1 MIKAESLSA
10 EWISER
16 RKKFTKDPAI
26 MEAMIYA
33 LYLLEHLKLSG
44 LKFIFKGS
52 TSLVLLMEQP
62 KRFSVDIDIILSP
75 GITKEIL
82 EAYLSKIVTSST
94 FTGMELDK
102 RRSYQEGIT
111 KAHYKF
117 YYESNIGTRDRE
129 GNVISN
135 PQREILLDI
144 VFAENPY
151 PVTVERPIETEWL
164 IQEGASVKV
173 IMPNIDSIAGDKL
186 TAFAPNT
193 TGVPYGIEKEKEIMK
208 QLFDIGCLF
217 DELSD
222 IEVVKQSFRN
232 SVKSEIEYRPER
244 KIESAEQVLQDII
257 DTSLLIS
264 GIVNLSKNEES
275 LPLREINSGINQFKH
290 YLFEGTFGL
299 LEAKVASSKAALL
312 ATIILKDHKGD
323 LPKFSP
329 DLPLTD
335 YLISNPDYNHLNKR
349 LKFVAQG
356 EALFY
361 WFQTLKKLFPEKYFF
376 FNH

>member
-1 MIKAESLSA
+1 MIKPESLSA

-16 RKKFTKDPAI
+16 RKKFSKDPAI
-26 MEAMIYA
+26 MEAMIHA
-33 LYLLEHLKLSG
+33 LYLLEHLKLTD
-44 LKFIFKGS
+44 LEFIFKGG
-52 TSLVLLMEQP
+52 TSLVLLMDQP
-62 KRFSVDIDIILSP
+62 KRFSIDIDIILKP
-75 GITKEIL
+75 TVTKEFL
-82 EAYLSKIVTSST
+82 ETYLSKIIATSV
-94 FTGMELDK
+94 FTEMELDE
-102 RRSYQEGIT
+102 RRSYQGGIP

-117 YYESNIGTRDRE
+117 FYESNIGTRDRE

-144 VFAENPY
+144 VFAKDPY
-151 PVTVERPIETEWL
+151 PETIERPIETEWL
-164 IQEGASVKV
+164 IQEGVSVKI

-193 TGVPYGIEKEKEIMK
+193 TGVPYGIKKEKEIMK

-217 DELSD
+217 DELKD

-275 LPLREINSGINQFKH
+275 LPLREINAGINQFKH

-312 ATIILKDHKGD
+312 AAIILKDHKGD
-323 LPKFSP
+323 LQKFSL
-329 DLPLTD
+329 DIPLNE
-335 YLISNPDYNHLNKR
+335 YMISNPDYNHLNKR
-349 LKFVAQG
+349 LKFIAQG

-361 WFQTLKKLFPEKYFF
+361 WFQTLKILFP
-376 FNH
+376 